1 MSFIIGLA
9 EKARKT
15 GIMEPER
22 ILALVLFGIMHWV
35 LAIMLLN
42 DLAERKQVFG
52 GRKWIWAVAIITV
65 TFLGSLA
72 YLLCHPKIFYDSD
85 LK

>member
-1 MSFIIGLA
+1 
-9 EKARKT
+9 
-15 GIMEPER
+15 MEPER
-22 ILALVLFGIMHWV
+22 ILALVLFGILHWV

-42 DLAERKQVFG
+42 DLAERNKVLG
-52 GRKWIWAVAIITV
+52 GRKWIWAVAIVAV
-65 TFLGSLA
+65 TFIGSLM

>member
-1 MSFIIGLA
+1 
-9 EKARKT
+9 
-15 GIMEPER
+15 MEPER
-22 ILALVLFGIMHWV
+22 IIALVLFGILHWV

-42 DLAERKQVFG
+42 DLSEREKVLG
-52 GRKWIWAVAIITV
+52 GRKWIWGVAIVTIT
-65 TFLGSLA
+65 FIGSLL